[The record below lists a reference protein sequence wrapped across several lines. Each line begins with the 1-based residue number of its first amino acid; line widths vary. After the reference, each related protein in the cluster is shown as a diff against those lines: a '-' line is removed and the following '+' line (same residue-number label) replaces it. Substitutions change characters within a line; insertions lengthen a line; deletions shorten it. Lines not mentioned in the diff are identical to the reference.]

1 MTNIKPFRSYCESQ
15 QKLMWG
21 AKLEPCVIKDKRL
34 DRARPCQAFPSLRRN
49 KNLEEKIPCLS
60 PSLAPPI
67 SSTTVLR
74 LNCTLNRPLK
84 KFGRPSKHIP
94 APVEEETYSTGEKS
108 VVLSDGSNTS
118 VEDTNDCCKYGTVVL
133 KQQLSYHFNFDHKE
147 KAVLEQFVDTGATDL
162 FGSDANRF
170 LQAVVPLVF
179 SFNCIKYPI
188 LAIAAASGSHF
199 SAFRETQRYRS
210 LAKLGRRDT
219 VLQDIGTLSMLL
231 VVLMEILMGDG
242 MDATTYLE
250 EIQKTI
256 SPVCSWVARQ
266 DSDLH
271 QIMSDLFF
279 YYQSLLGYSFG
290 NRNGDIRGSSFKLAF
305 GLDQPTLQTL
315 SQIRTLEKLKDQT
328 SLSSNEFS
336 QFASLIETKIQTT
349 SCMSHLGAAIQ
360 SACYLQLYQL
370 KPGSNLSM
378 GACLN
383 ALLDNI
389 KAVQTLC
396 ECQLL
401 FPLVIAGTAATTVK
415 DQNYILDRLSVIHS
429 RLRFPF
435 INRYQEL
442 LRHLWRSNESL
453 SIITR
458 YQFPGLF
465 IL

>member
-15 QKLMWG
+15 QKFMWG
-21 AKLEPCVIKDKRL
+21 AKLEPGVIKDKRL

-49 KNLEEKIPCLS
+49 KSLEEKIPCLS

-219 VLQDIGTLSMLL
+219 VLQDIGALSMLL

-250 EIQKTI
+250 EIQKTV

-290 NRNGDIRGSSFKLAF
+290 IRNGDIRGSSFKLAF
-305 GLDQPTLQTL
+305 GLDQPRCKL
-315 SQIRTLEKLKDQT
+315 SRK
-328 SLSSNEFS
+328 S
-336 QFASLIETKIQTT
+336 
-349 SCMSHLGAAIQ
+349 
-360 SACYLQLYQL
+360 
-370 KPGSNLSM
+370 
-378 GACLN
+378 
-383 ALLDNI
+383 ALLKN
-389 KAVQTLC
+389 
-396 ECQLL
+396 
-401 FPLVIAGTAATTVK
+401 
-415 DQNYILDRLSVIHS
+415 
-429 RLRFPF
+429 
-435 INRYQEL
+435 
-442 LRHLWRSNESL
+442 
-453 SIITR
+453 
-458 YQFPGLF
+458 
-465 IL
+465 

>member
-1 MTNIKPFRSYCESQ
+1 MNRDKP
-15 QKLMWG
+15 
-21 AKLEPCVIKDKRL
+21 
-34 DRARPCQAFPSLRRN
+34 
-49 KNLEEKIPCLS
+49 
-60 PSLAPPI
+60 
-67 SSTTVLR
+67 R

-219 VLQDIGTLSMLL
+219 VLQDIGALSMLL

-250 EIQKTI
+250 EIQKTV

-290 NRNGDIRGSSFKLAF
+290 IRNGDIRGSSFKLAF

-370 KPGSNLSM
+370 KPGSNISM

-453 SIITR
+453 SIITK

>member
-1 MTNIKPFRSYCESQ
+1 MRKRACDKCHKAKRSCS
-15 QKLMWG
+15 G
-21 AKLEPCVIKDKRL
+21 VPC
-34 DRARPCQAFPSLRRN
+34 AFCQRR
-49 KNLEEKIPCLS
+49 
-60 PSLAPPI
+60 
-67 SSTTVLR
+67 R

-94 APVEEETYSTGEKS
+94 APVVEETYSTGEKS

-118 VEDTNDCCKYGTVVL
+118 VEDTNDCWKYGTVVL
-133 KQQLSYHFNFDHKE
+133 RQQLSYHFNLDHKE
-147 KAVLEQFVDTGATDL
+147 KAVLEQFIDTGAADL
-162 FGSDANRF
+162 FGSRANTF

-179 SFNCIKYPI
+179 SFDCIKYPI

-210 LAKLGRRDT
+210 LAKLGRKDT
-219 VLQDIGTLSMLL
+219 VLQETGTLAMLL

-242 MDATTYLE
+242 MDATTYLD
-250 EIQKTI
+250 EIQKTV
-256 SPVCSWVARQ
+256 SPVCSWLARQ

-271 QIMSDLFF
+271 QIMSDLYF
-279 YYQSLLGYSFG
+279 YYQSLLGYNFG
-290 NRNGDIRGSSFKLAF
+290 IRNGEIRASSFKLTF
-305 GLDQPTLQTL
+305 GLDQATLQTL

-336 QFASLIETKIQTT
+336 QFASLIETKIQTA
-349 SCMSHLGAAIQ
+349 SSMSHLGAAIQ
-360 SACYLQLYQL
+360 CACYLQLYQL
-370 KPGSNLSM
+370 KPGSDLST
-378 GACLN
+378 GTCLN

-389 KAVQTLC
+389 KAIQTPS

-401 FPLVIAGTAATTVK
+401 FPLLIAGTAATTIK

-429 RLRFPF
+429 RLKFPF
-435 INRYQEL
+435 INRYQDL

-453 SIITR
+453 SIIIK